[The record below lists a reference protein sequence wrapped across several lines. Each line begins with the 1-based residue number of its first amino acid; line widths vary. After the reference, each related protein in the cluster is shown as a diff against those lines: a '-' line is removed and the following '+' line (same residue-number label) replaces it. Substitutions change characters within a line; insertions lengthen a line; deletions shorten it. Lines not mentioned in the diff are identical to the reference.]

1 MQLLIVHHDAE
12 MGSQLVQMVRG
23 LHGTRL
29 RSCPQRRRRDQLG
42 PASLALRSSLEG
54 DGIDGLVLGSG
65 TGQRSVV

>member
-42 PASLALRSSLEG
+42 PASLALRSSLDPPRG
-54 DGIDGLVLGSG
+54 
-65 TGQRSVV
+65 